1 MLWMLDGRDRT
12 RASSCEKQV
21 AALVSEETSP
31 LMCEVL
37 MEVISVIVIVS
48 MLPGGFLKMTV

>member
-1 MLWMLDGRDRT
+1 MLDGSGRT
-12 RASSCEKQV
+12 RASSCEKEV
-21 AALVSEETSP
+21 AVLVPEETFP